1 MNKKL
6 IVNADD
12 FGLTPAVNYGIIEA
26 YTYGILTSTT
36 LMINQPFAKHAINLK
51 KNYKNLGLGIHLTFD
66 KGKALSGISSLTDE
80 NGNLLKY
87 SLLKDKGTE
96 EDFYREAKLQLEKFI
111 ELVGEKP
118 THMDSHHHIHIK
130 NSNANNAVLRLSE
143 EYNLK
148 IRSQYNLIE
157 DFYDQEVELNNLLNI
172 LKNSNSEITELMCH
186 PGYIDHDLLKTSSY
200 NTKREDELNI
210 LKDPTLL
217 KYIKE
222 NFELIDYLGNYK
234 EV

>member
-1 MNKKL
+1 MRKKL

-12 FGLTPAVNYGIIEA
+12 FGLTSGVNYGIIEA

-51 KNYKNLGLGIHLTFD
+51 KQYKNLGLGIHLTFD

-87 SLLKDKGTE
+87 SLLKDSGTE

-130 NSNANNAVLRLSE
+130 SNNAEKAVLRLSK

-148 IRSQYNLIE
+148 IRTQCNLIE
-157 DFYDQEVELNNLLNI
+157 DFYDAGVELEKLLNT
-172 LKNSNSEITELMCH
+172 LKNSSCEITELMCH
-186 PGYIDHDLLKTSSY
+186 PGYIDHALLKTSSY

-210 LKDPTLL
+210 LKDSTLL
-217 KYIKE
+217 NYIKE
-222 NFELIDYLGNYK
+222 NFDLIDYLGNCK